1 MIEPG
6 PAGGEA
12 PVALITGAGR
22 RLGACMARR
31 FHGAGCNV
39 VLHVRNSGPEAA
51 AMAAELNGLRAS
63 SALVCQADLLDL
75 SALGNVANEA
85 AGAWGRLDVLVN
97 NASSFYPTPLENVTE
112 GQWEELMGSN
122 LKAPFFLCQAAA
134 PFLRARRG
142 SVVNLIDIHA
152 ERGLKGYPVYSIAK
166 AGLAAMTRSLA
177 KELAPDIRVNGVA
190 PGAVLWPE
198 HDMDVAK
205 QAEILSRIPLQRTGE
220 PEDVARAALFLAFEA
235 PYVTGQI
242 LSVDG
247 GRSLFS

>member
-1 MIEPG
+1 
-6 PAGGEA
+6 
-12 PVALITGAGR
+12 
-22 RLGACMARR
+22 
-31 FHGAGCNV
+31 
-39 VLHVRNSGPEAA
+39 
-51 AMAAELNGLRAS
+51 MAAELNGLRAS

-75 SALGNVANEA
+75 SALGKLANTA
-85 AGAWGRLDVLVN
+85 AGAWGRLDILVN
-97 NASSFYPTPLENVTE
+97 NASSFYPTPLEEVAE
-112 GQWEELMGSN
+112 GQWEELLGSN

-177 KELAPDIRVNGVA
+177 KELAPDVRVNGVA

-198 HDMDVAK
+198 HAMDAAK

-220 PEDVARAALFLAFEA
+220 PEDVARAALFLALEA

>member
-1 MIEPG
+1 
-6 PAGGEA
+6 
-12 PVALITGAGR
+12 
-22 RLGACMARR
+22 
-31 FHGAGCNV
+31 
-39 VLHVRNSGPEAA
+39 
-51 AMAAELNGLRAS
+51 MAAELNRLRVS

-75 SALGNVANEA
+75 SALVKLANAA

-97 NASSFYPTPLENVTE
+97 NASSFYPTPLEEVTE
-112 GQWEELMGSN
+112 GQWEELLGSN

-166 AGLAAMTRSLA
+166 AGLVAMTRSLA
-177 KELAPDIRVNGVA
+177 KELAPDVRVNGVA

-198 HDMDVAK
+198 HGVDAVK

-220 PEDVARAALFLAFEA
+220 PEDVARAALFLALEA